1 LQRPRVLHY
10 RSPQRGIESPCRRS
24 RYSALAVCQWP
35 PAPGRQAPSRVLPPV
50 STSMA
55 FTVTVP
61 QAQTV
66 ARPLG
71 RSYPPNETP
80 LCGGACVHPLETTRS
95 ALSTPPAIRADRT
108 AETCSRRAGVSRSSE
123 SLIRCVT
130 GPASATAAADS
141 GTRSLNDWLAC
152 WFCSTPVETQ
162 GDAAAAGA
170 ICGQMPG
177 RGCFDSSPAGTE
189 DCPPAG
195 TEDGARCVPHA
206 AIRTI
211 TAQTPADDS
220 LLRQCTN

>member
-1 LQRPRVLHY
+1 MLASHRASRASGRREPRAIRLPV
-10 RSPQRGIESPCRRS
+10 RRS
-24 RYSALAVCQWP
+24 GGCPTLAVRQWP
-35 PAPGRQAPSRVLPPV
+35 PALGRQAPSRVIPPE

-61 QAQTV
+61 QAQT
-66 ARPLG
+66 AGWTL
-71 RSYPPNETP
+71 SSTYPPNATP

-95 ALSTPPAIRADRT
+95 VLSRPPASRADRT
-108 AETCSRRAGVSRSSE
+108 AETCSRWAGVSRSSE
-123 SLIRCVT
+123 SLIRCVA
-130 GPASATAAADS
+130 GPASAAPAADS

-152 WFCSTPVETQ
+152 WFCCTPTETQ

-170 ICGQMPG
+170 ACGQMPG
-177 RGCFDSSPAGTE
+177 RGCFVS
-189 DCPPAG
+189 PPAG

-211 TAQTPADDS
+211 TAQTPAGNS